1 MATTYVCIICTP
13 TVYTYVYTYVRMY
26 MYNCIFTYVLMFV
39 YMKVDLKDMN
49 RESGVIAH
57 FLAHR
62 GDNLRLA
69 ALAFD
74 PTYVGIQHCV
84 HAVSSIHIRF

>member
-13 TVYTYVYTYVRMY
+13 TVYTYVCTY
-26 MYNCIFTYVLMFV
+26 MYNCIFTYVHTYVCMYV

-84 HAVSSIHIRF
+84 HAISSIHIRF

>member
-1 MATTYVCIICTP
+1 MYLC
-13 TVYTYVYTYVRMY
+13 MY
-26 MYNCIFTYVLMFV
+26 MYV

-69 ALAFD
+69 VLAFD
-74 PTYVGIQHCV
+74 PTYVFSTVYMLSHL
-84 HAVSSIHIRF
+84 SI